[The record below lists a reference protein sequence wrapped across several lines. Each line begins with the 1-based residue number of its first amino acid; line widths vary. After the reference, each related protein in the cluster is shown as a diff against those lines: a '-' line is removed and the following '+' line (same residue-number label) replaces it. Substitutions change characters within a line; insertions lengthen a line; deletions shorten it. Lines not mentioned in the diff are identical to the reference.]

1 MNADN
6 NRLIFAKNL
15 NYYLSKANKNQNDLV
30 RDLGITASTVS
41 DWANGKKYPRVDKM
55 QLLADYF
62 GVSTDYLLGRTDIET
77 PNSDIQTICEYTG
90 LDEYLI
96 EYLRKFNDKEK
107 RMVSIVI
114 MAIEIIL
121 REDKKQ

>member
-1 MNADN
+1 MKDKKK
-6 NRLIFAKNL
+6 I
-15 NYYLSKANKNQNDLV
+15 
-30 RDLGITASTVS
+30 AS
-41 DWANGKKYPRVDKM
+41 
-55 QLLADYF
+55 
-62 GVSTDYLLGRTDIET
+62 
-77 PNSDIQTICEYTG
+77 EYIG

-107 RMVSIVI
+107 RIVSIVI

>member
-1 MNADN
+1 MKDKKK
-6 NRLIFAKNL
+6 I
-15 NYYLSKANKNQNDLV
+15 
-30 RDLGITASTVS
+30 AS
-41 DWANGKKYPRVDKM
+41 
-55 QLLADYF
+55 
-62 GVSTDYLLGRTDIET
+62 
-77 PNSDIQTICEYTG
+77 EYTG

-114 MAIEIIL
+114 MAIEIVL

>member
-1 MNADN
+1 MKDKKK
-6 NRLIFAKNL
+6 I
-15 NYYLSKANKNQNDLV
+15 
-30 RDLGITASTVS
+30 AS
-41 DWANGKKYPRVDKM
+41 
-55 QLLADYF
+55 
-62 GVSTDYLLGRTDIET
+62 
-77 PNSDIQTICEYTG
+77 EYTG

-114 MAIEIIL
+114 MAIENVL

>member
-1 MNADN
+1 MKDKKK
-6 NRLIFAKNL
+6 I
-15 NYYLSKANKNQNDLV
+15 
-30 RDLGITASTVS
+30 AS
-41 DWANGKKYPRVDKM
+41 
-55 QLLADYF
+55 
-62 GVSTDYLLGRTDIET
+62 
-77 PNSDIQTICEYTG
+77 EYTG

>member
-1 MNADN
+1 MKDKKK
-6 NRLIFAKNL
+6 I
-15 NYYLSKANKNQNDLV
+15 
-30 RDLGITASTVS
+30 AS
-41 DWANGKKYPRVDKM
+41 
-55 QLLADYF
+55 
-62 GVSTDYLLGRTDIET
+62 
-77 PNSDIQTICEYTG
+77 EYTG

-114 MAIEIIL
+114 MTIETIL

>member
-1 MNADN
+1 MKDKKK
-6 NRLIFAKNL
+6 I
-15 NYYLSKANKNQNDLV
+15 
-30 RDLGITASTVS
+30 AS
-41 DWANGKKYPRVDKM
+41 
-55 QLLADYF
+55 
-62 GVSTDYLLGRTDIET
+62 
-77 PNSDIQTICEYTG
+77 EYTG

-107 RMVSIVI
+107 RIVSIVI

>member
-1 MNADN
+1 MKDKKK
-6 NRLIFAKNL
+6 I
-15 NYYLSKANKNQNDLV
+15 
-30 RDLGITASTVS
+30 AS
-41 DWANGKKYPRVDKM
+41 
-55 QLLADYF
+55 
-62 GVSTDYLLGRTDIET
+62 
-77 PNSDIQTICEYTG
+77 EYTG

-121 REDKKQ
+121 RENKKQ

>member
-1 MNADN
+1 MKDKKK
-6 NRLIFAKNL
+6 I
-15 NYYLSKANKNQNDLV
+15 
-30 RDLGITASTVS
+30 AS
-41 DWANGKKYPRVDKM
+41 
-55 QLLADYF
+55 
-62 GVSTDYLLGRTDIET
+62 
-77 PNSDIQTICEYTG
+77 EYTG

-114 MAIEIIL
+114 MAIETVL